1 LLNKFNVNQQQLKQ
15 HEANES
21 RFVTKVRWII
31 ESRNGHIEN
40 FRALGEVNNKSLSL
54 IMQDYRI
61 VAAIINCSFCK
72 LKSDRD
78 NEKEIVTEMK
88 KKIWRKSHSL
98 EKYFNGFQ
106 KSSFLK
112 IDANNARKGMN
123 NLLF

>member
-1 LLNKFNVNQQQLKQ
+1 
-15 HEANES
+15 
-21 RFVTKVRWII
+21 
-31 ESRNGHIEN
+31 
-40 FRALGEVNNKSLSL
+40 
-54 IMQDYRI
+54 MQDYRI